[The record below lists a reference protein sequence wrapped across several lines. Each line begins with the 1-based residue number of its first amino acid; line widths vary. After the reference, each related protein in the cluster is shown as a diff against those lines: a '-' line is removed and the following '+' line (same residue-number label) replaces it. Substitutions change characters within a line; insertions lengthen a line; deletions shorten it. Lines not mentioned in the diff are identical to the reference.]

1 MTRSGGRKSIFIT
14 GAASGIGAET
24 ARYFSKR
31 GWYCGLYDV
40 NSASLAQVADE
51 IGMENCHVATLDVRK
66 RPDWT
71 AAVNGFGE
79 ATEGAMN
86 VLFNNAGIGRHG
98 WFEDVAP
105 EDNDSVIDVNIKGVI
120 NGVHAC
126 LPLLKAT
133 PASRIVNT
141 ASTAGI
147 VGSPQLAVY
156 SATKFAVR
164 GLTEALDAEFR
175 DLDIRVT
182 SLMPWFVDELV
193 SDEMLPLE
201 VAFSKSEDPLLKCK
215 SWSCYASTLMSLCM
229 QTSWKPARATS
240 TRRQSFRRAGVGS
253 SSRRLRPCS
262 TPQNSNMGKRVS
274 GRNSNDARKRL
285 RAPHRSWWGC
295 M

>member
-40 NSASLAQVADE
+40 NSAGLARVADE
-51 IGMENCHVATLDVRK
+51 IGTDNCHVATLDVRQ
-66 RPDWT
+66 RPDWA
-71 AAVNGFGE
+71 AAVTGFAD

-105 EDNDSVIDVNIKGVI
+105 DDNDWVVDVNVKGVI
-120 NGVHAC
+120 NGVQAC
-126 LPLLKAT
+126 LPLLKTT
-133 PASRIVNT
+133 PGARIVNT

-182 SLMPWFVDELV
+182 SLMPWFVDTPILDMGV
-193 SDEMLPLE
+193 SEGANVKMSDQIRENGMNVYPVSMAAERAWDAAHGRDTHYMVGKDAERARFMTRWLPG
-201 VAFSKSEDPLLKCK
+201 AIS
-215 SWSCYASTLMSLCM
+215 
-229 QTSWKPARATS
+229 
-240 TRRQSFRRAGVGS
+240 
-253 SSRRLRPCS
+253 
-262 TPQNSNMGKRVS
+262 KRV
-274 GRNSNDARKRL
+274 
-285 RAPHRSWWGC
+285 RASVPPRTR
-295 M
+295 

>member
-1 MTRSGGRKSIFIT
+1 MTQSGGRKSIFIT

-51 IGMENCHVATLDVRK
+51 IGMKNCHVATLDVRK
-66 RPDWT
+66 RADWA

-98 WFEDVAP
+98 WFEDVSG
-105 EDNDSVIDVNIKGVI
+105 EDNDALIDVNVKGVI

-147 VGSPQLAVY
+147 VGAPQLAVY
-156 SATKFAVR
+156 SASKFAVR

-182 SLMPWFVDELV
+182 SLMPWFVDTPILDMGASEGSNVKMSDQMRENGMTVYPV
-193 SDEMLPLE
+193 SMAAERAWDAAHGKETHYMVGKDAEQARFMTRWLPG
-201 VAFSKSEDPLLKCK
+201 AI
-215 SWSCYASTLMSLCM
+215 
-229 QTSWKPARATS
+229 R
-240 TRRQSFRRAGVGS
+240 
-253 SSRRLRPCS
+253 
-262 TPQNSNMGKRVS
+262 KRVKAS
-274 GRNSNDARKRL
+274 VPPRD
-285 RAPHRSWWGC
+285 
-295 M
+295 